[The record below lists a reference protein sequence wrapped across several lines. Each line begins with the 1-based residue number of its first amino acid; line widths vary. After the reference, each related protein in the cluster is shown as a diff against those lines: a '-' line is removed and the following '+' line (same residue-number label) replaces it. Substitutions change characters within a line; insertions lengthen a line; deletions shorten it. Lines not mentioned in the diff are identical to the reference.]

1 MFMLQDSTKGDAS
14 IRDFTGQG
22 MGAITEHGIKKP
34 VFHVI
39 EAIQAMSSEPMLT
52 TIRPENELSVNVY
65 ATKMGNRVRYVV
77 SNDSVPGE
85 WVWANRLRDAGL
97 APGYLWT
104 LYSNASGNNGNSHKP
119 TNVELL
125 AEGMT
130 ELEITAVRG
139 IEDELNMSWTFK
151 EKDRPVEIV
160 FGGDQL
166 PSISNVRRFDSTH
179 NNFAD
184 RVEEIMPYLVRT
196 EENAKWYAQNE
207 AADYF
212 GTYGIIVSPEELALY
227 GGIQQWAL
235 ENDVPQGIVSS
246 AISVYQKSFAEGRLF
261 DVDLLN
267 HLPQMS
273 VNSMT
278 AREANVT
285 SVAGSVA
292 FQMEPNS
299 VVIFDLYL

>member
-1 MFMLQDSTKGDAS
+1 
-14 IRDFTGQG
+14 
-22 MGAITEHGIKKP
+22 
-34 VFHVI
+34 
-39 EAIQAMSSEPMLT
+39 
-52 TIRPENELSVNVY
+52 
-65 ATKMGNRVRYVV
+65 
-77 SNDSVPGE
+77 
-85 WVWANRLRDAGL
+85 
-97 APGYLWT
+97 
-104 LYSNASGNNGNSHKP
+104 
-119 TNVELL
+119 
-125 AEGMT
+125 MT